1 MSNIVLMRRAVP
13 SEEGGEEEG
22 DEEEEGGEEG
32 QVCSIVY
39 YWGALCELTL
49 CSGTHSVSTGFSIT
63 LWKREREEILI
74 YIPAL

>member
-1 MSNIVLMRRAVP
+1 MSNIIVLMRRDVP

-39 YWGALCELTL
+39 YRAALCELIL
-49 CSGTHSVSTGFSIT
+49 CSGTHSVSMGFSIT
-63 LWKREREEILI
+63 LWKRE
-74 YIPAL
+74 